1 MLTPTVGH
9 VGMIAQE
16 IMIETHVIIKQQDI
30 KMQQQELIQWEA
42 PQKIKN
48 TQNENDVVGSYI
60 TSISYN
66 ATILVAPPISPAL
79 PT

>member
-1 MLTPTVGH
+1 MTKNSKYWNADTPTVGH

-30 KMQQQELIQWEA
+30 KMQQPELIQWEA

-48 TQNENDVVGSYI
+48 TQNENDVVGA

-66 ATILVAPPISPAL
+66 AITSEG
-79 PT
+79 

>member
-1 MLTPTVGH
+1 MDQPTLPRTVNTGMLTPTVGH

-30 KMQQQELIQWEA
+30 KMQQPELIQWEA

-48 TQNENDVVGSYI
+48 TQNENDVVGSYKHFLQC
-60 TSISYN
+60 N
-66 ATILVAPPISPAL
+66 HL
-79 PT
+79 